1 MENIGSLS
9 KLKII
14 GLDQRFLKGCTLK
27 SNREIDTPIIIL
39 ELLIKLKLKK
49 WESPSMSFN
58 LVDLIKNEL
67 GDVVIDQVTNLL
79 GESKENT
86 GNAVNGAV
94 SGILDGLL
102 TSSSEEGGAANLV
115 NTLGGMDDG
124 LLGNFAS
131 MLSGGDHSSLIGTGT
146 KLLGSLMGKGV
157 VSKIAIAIA
166 GFSGIKSKSAT
177 SLIGLVAPLILS
189 VIRKKMSSDN
199 LDANGLLSMLQGQ
212 KDNISKAMPAG
223 MLGITGNA
231 KTETDKTPRMET
243 TQRPRYGKL
252 LWIPIF
258 LLIGLL
264 SYFLLPKLL
273 PYDSELDAP
282 LTSDTDDT
290 ISAIDNEPSDYVNIG
305 SDLGNIVN
313 SVTDTLGTV
322 TDADT
327 ATKAAVQITE
337 ATSKISTL
345 SEVFNKLPGP
355 AKSTISSLA
364 ENKIS
369 TLESLINKVVAIPAV
384 GPILKPSLDTLM
396 QTLASFSAT

>member
-1 MENIGSLS
+1 
-9 KLKII
+9 
-14 GLDQRFLKGCTLK
+14 
-27 SNREIDTPIIIL
+27 
-39 ELLIKLKLKK
+39 
-49 WESPSMSFN
+49 MSFN

-102 TSSSEEGGAANLV
+102 TSSSKEGGAANLV
-115 NTLGGMDDG
+115 NTLSGMDDG
-124 LLGNFAS
+124 LLGSFTS

-146 KLLGSLMGKGV
+146 KLLGSLMGNGAI
-157 VSKIAIAIA
+157 SKIAIAIA

-223 MLGITGNA
+223 MLSITNNT
-231 KTETDKTPRMET
+231 KTETYQTPRMET
-243 TQRPRYGKL
+243 TQGPRYGKL

-264 SYFLLPKLL
+264 SYLLLPKLL

-282 LTSDTDDT
+282 LTSDTVDDT

-396 QTLASFSAT
+396 QTLASFSAP

>member
-1 MENIGSLS
+1 
-9 KLKII
+9 
-14 GLDQRFLKGCTLK
+14 
-27 SNREIDTPIIIL
+27 
-39 ELLIKLKLKK
+39 
-49 WESPSMSFN
+49 MSFN

-67 GDVVIDQVTNLL
+67 GDVVIDQVSSLL
-79 GESKENT
+79 GEPKEST
-86 GNAVNGAV
+86 ENAVNGSVA
-94 SGILDGLL
+94 GILDGLL
-102 TSSSEEGGAANLV
+102 TSSSKEGGAAKLA
-115 NTLGGMDDG
+115 NTLSQMDDG

-146 KLLGSLMGKGV
+146 KLLGSLMGNGAI
-157 VSKIAIAIA
+157 SKIATAIA

-223 MLGITGNA
+223 MLGITDNS
-231 KTETDKTPRMET
+231 KTETYQTPRTET
-243 TQRPRYGKL
+243 TQGPRYGKL
-252 LWIPIF
+252 LWIPLL

-273 PYDSELDAP
+273 PYDSVLDAP

-313 SVTDTLGTV
+313 SVTDTLSTV

-327 ATKAAVQITE
+327 ATKAAVQISE

-369 TLESLINKVVAIPAV
+369 TLESHINKVVTIPGV

-396 QTLASFSAT
+396 QTLTSFSVS

>member
-1 MENIGSLS
+1 
-9 KLKII
+9 
-14 GLDQRFLKGCTLK
+14 
-27 SNREIDTPIIIL
+27 
-39 ELLIKLKLKK
+39 
-49 WESPSMSFN
+49 MSFN

-94 SGILDGLL
+94 SGILDSLL
-102 TSSSEEGGAANLV
+102 TSSSKEGGAANLV
-115 NTLGGMDDG
+115 NTLSGMDDG

-131 MLSGGDHSSLIGTGT
+131 MLSGGNHSSLIGTGT
-146 KLLGSLMGKGV
+146 KLLGSLMGNGAI
-157 VSKIAIAIA
+157 SKIATAIA

-177 SLIGLVAPLILS
+177 SLIGLIAPLILG

-199 LDANGLLSMLQGQ
+199 LDANGLMSMLQGQ

-223 MLGITGNA
+223 MLAISDNA
-231 KTETDKTPRMET
+231 DAETDQPPRMET
-243 TQRPRYGKL
+243 TQGPRYGKL

-282 LTSDTDDT
+282 LDDDT
-290 ISAIDNEPSDYVNIG
+290 ISAIDNEPADYVNIG

-313 SVTDTLGTV
+313 SVTDTLGSV
-322 TDADT
+322 TDAESAT
-327 ATKAAVQITE
+327 AAAVQITE
-337 ATSKISTL
+337 ANSKISTL
-345 SEVFNKLPGP
+345 SEVFSKLPDP
-355 AKSTISSLA
+355 AKSSISSLA

-369 TLESLINKVVAIPAV
+369 SLQSLIDNVVAIPAV

-396 QTLASFSAT
+396 QTLASFSTS